1 MFSFSSEA
9 TNRITLQQRTLS
21 DDGYG
26 SEQAIWSHVDTVWAV
41 LNVQAGSSGLS
52 GDIIP
57 QSTQN
62 MVAWIRFR
70 EGLDVFSPEKY
81 RVQVDG
87 RIAVVTGIA
96 RFDAERQTLGRAY
109 LRLNLTFDAPT
120 RG

>member
-9 TNRITLQQRTLS
+9 KNRITLQQRTLS
-21 DDGYG
+21 NDGYG
-26 SEQAIWSHVDTVWAV
+26 SENASWSDLDTVWAV
-41 LNVQAGSSGLS
+41 LNVQAGGSSLEG
-52 GDIIP
+52 GVIP

-70 EGLDVFSPEKY
+70 EELDVSSPENY
-81 RVQVDG
+81 RVEVDG
-87 RIAVVTGIA
+87 RTAVVNAIA
-96 RFDAERQTLGRAY
+96 RLDAERRTLGTTY